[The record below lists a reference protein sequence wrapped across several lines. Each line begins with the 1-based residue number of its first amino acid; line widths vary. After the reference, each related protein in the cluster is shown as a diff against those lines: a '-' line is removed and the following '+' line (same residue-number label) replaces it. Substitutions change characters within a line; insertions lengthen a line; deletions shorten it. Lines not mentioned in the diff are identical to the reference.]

1 MKKILISLIHLYQK
15 MPLTSHG
22 ACHFYPT
29 CSNYTIEAIEEYG
42 SIKGLFLGFKRILSF
57 LALKEYLDVTL
68 EQGLDMTQLLER
80 RKRMKRSVKNLG
92 KIAFLG
98 IAILFTT
105 TGCKSDDMED
115 IEIVTTNYPN
125 EYIIERLY
133 GDHAKVSN
141 IYPDGID
148 VSDYKFTNKQ
158 KRDFASK
165 DLFIYTGLIDRER
178 SLAVDLLDY
187 NKDLKIIDSSYV
199 LDNDYNMEEVWLDPS
214 FMLMMSQNV
223 RLGLKEY
230 IENNY
235 LKEEIDKNY
244 EELKVD
250 ISELDADIR
259 LAVESAPYKTI
270 VATDNNYKFLEK
282 YGVKVYILN
291 DDTSEK
297 DLVEINDLVENGDI
311 TKIFSYED
319 IKNINNVQNLI
330 NTYPNNLEIINS
342 NRIIVLDDEQRETET
357 DYLTLMNQNLDNIR
371 EELYHS
377 NS

>member
-1 MKKILISLIHLYQK
+1 
-15 MPLTSHG
+15 
-22 ACHFYPT
+22 
-29 CSNYTIEAIEEYG
+29 
-42 SIKGLFLGFKRILSF
+42 
-57 LALKEYLDVTL
+57 
-68 EQGLDMTQLLER
+68 
-80 RKRMKRSVKNLG
+80 MKRSVKNLG

-98 IAILFTT
+98 IAILLTT

-133 GDHAKVSN
+133 GEHAKVSN
-141 IYPDGID
+141 IYPDGVD
-148 VSDYKFTNKQ
+148 TSDYKFTNKQ

-165 DLFIYTGLIDRER
+165 DLFIYTGLVDRER
-178 SLAVDLLDY
+178 KLAVDLLDY
-187 NKDLKIIDSSYV
+187 NENLKIIDSSYV
-199 LDNDYNMEEVWLDPS
+199 LDNDYDMEEVWLDPS

-297 DLVEINDLVENGDI
+297 DLVEINDLVENGSI
-311 TKIFSYED
+311 TKIFSYKD
-319 IKNINNVQNLI
+319 IKTTNNVQNLI
-330 NTYPNNLEIINS
+330 NTYPNSLEVINS
-342 NRIIVLDDEQRETET
+342 NRIIVLNDDQRETET

-377 NS
+377 NSYFLF

>member
-1 MKKILISLIHLYQK
+1 
-15 MPLTSHG
+15 
-22 ACHFYPT
+22 
-29 CSNYTIEAIEEYG
+29 
-42 SIKGLFLGFKRILSF
+42 
-57 LALKEYLDVTL
+57 
-68 EQGLDMTQLLER
+68 
-80 RKRMKRSVKNLG
+80 MKRSVKNLG

-98 IAILFTT
+98 IAILLTT

-141 IYPDGID
+141 IYPGG
-148 VSDYKFTNKQ
+148 VNVNDYEFTNKQ
-158 KRDFASK
+158 KKDFSSK

-178 SLAVDLLDY
+178 GLAVDLLDY
-187 NKDLKIIDSSYV
+187 NKGLKIIDSSYV
-199 LDNDYNMEEVWLDPS
+199 LDNDYGMEEVWLDPS

-223 RLGLKEY
+223 RIGLKEY

-250 ISELDADIR
+250 ISELDANIR
-259 LAVESAPYKTI
+259 LAVETAPYKTI

-282 YGVKVYILN
+282 YGIKVYILN
-291 DDTSEK
+291 DDTSDK
-297 DLVEINDLVENGDI
+297 DIVEINDLVENGSI

-319 IKNINNVQNLI
+319 IKTTNNVQNLI

-342 NRIIVLDDEQRETET
+342 NRIIVLNDEQRKTET
-357 DYLTLMNQNLDNIR
+357 DYITLMNQNLDNIK
-371 EELYHS
+371 EELYH
-377 NS
+377 NNN

>member
-1 MKKILISLIHLYQK
+1 
-15 MPLTSHG
+15 
-22 ACHFYPT
+22 
-29 CSNYTIEAIEEYG
+29 
-42 SIKGLFLGFKRILSF
+42 
-57 LALKEYLDVTL
+57 
-68 EQGLDMTQLLER
+68 
-80 RKRMKRSVKNLG
+80 MKRSVKKLG
-92 KIAFLG
+92 KIALLSV
-98 IAILFTT
+98 AILFTT

-178 SLAVDLLDY
+178 TLAVDLLDY

-199 LDNDYNMEEVWLDPS
+199 LDNDYDMEEVWLDPS

-235 LKEEIDKNY
+235 LKEEIDENY

-259 LAVESAPYKTI
+259 LTVESAPYKTI

-297 DLVEINDLVENGDI
+297 DLVEIEDLINNGSI

-319 IKNINNVQNLI
+319 IKNTNNVQNLI

-357 DYLTLMNQNLDNIR
+357 DYITLMNQNLDNIR

>member
-1 MKKILISLIHLYQK
+1 
-15 MPLTSHG
+15 
-22 ACHFYPT
+22 
-29 CSNYTIEAIEEYG
+29 
-42 SIKGLFLGFKRILSF
+42 
-57 LALKEYLDVTL
+57 
-68 EQGLDMTQLLER
+68 
-80 RKRMKRSVKNLG
+80 MKRSVKNLG
-92 KIAFLG
+92 KIALLG
-98 IAILFTT
+98 IAILLTT

-133 GDHAKVSN
+133 GEHAKVSN
-141 IYPDGID
+141 IYPDGVD
-148 VSDYKFTNKQ
+148 TSDYKFTNKQ

-165 DLFIYTGLIDRER
+165 DLFIYTGLVDRER
-178 SLAVDLLDY
+178 KLAVDLLDY
-187 NKDLKIIDSSYV
+187 NENLKIIDSSYV
-199 LDNDYNMEEVWLDPS
+199 LDNDYDMEEVWLDPS

-270 VATDNNYKFLEK
+270 VATDNNYRFLEK
-282 YGVKVYILN
+282 YGIKVYILN

-297 DLVEINDLVENGDI
+297 DLVEINNLVENGSI
-311 TKIFSYED
+311 TKIFSYKD
-319 IKNINNVQNLI
+319 IKTTNNVQNLI
-330 NTYPNNLEIINS
+330 NTYPNSLEVINS
-342 NRIIVLDDEQRETET
+342 NRIIVLNDDQRETET

-377 NS
+377 NSNQ

>member
-1 MKKILISLIHLYQK
+1 M
-15 MPLTSHG
+15 
-22 ACHFYPT
+22 
-29 CSNYTIEAIEEYG
+29 N
-42 SIKGLFLGFKRILSF
+42 
-57 LALKEYLDVTL
+57 
-68 EQGLDMTQLLER
+68 
-80 RKRMKRSVKNLG
+80 RSVKKLG

-98 IAILFTT
+98 MAILFTT

-133 GDHAKVSN
+133 GNHAKVSN
-141 IYPDGID
+141 IYPDGVD
-148 VSDYKFTNKQ
+148 TSDYDFTNKQ

-165 DLFIYTGLIDRER
+165 DLFIYTGLVDRER
-178 SLAVDLLDY
+178 GLAVDLLDY
-187 NKDLKIIDSSYV
+187 NEDLKIIDSSYV
-199 LDNDYNMEEVWLDPS
+199 LDNDYNMEEVWIDPS

-223 RLGLKEY
+223 RIGLKEY

-259 LAVESAPYKTI
+259 LAVENAPYKTI
-270 VATDNNYKFLEK
+270 IATDNNYRFLEK
-282 YGVKVYILN
+282 YGVKVYIIN
-291 DDTSEK
+291 DDTTEK
-297 DLVEINDLVENGDI
+297 DLVEINNLIETGSI

-319 IKNINNVQNLI
+319 NKITDNVQNLI
-330 NTYPNNLEIINS
+330 NTYPNSLEIINS
-342 NRIIVLDDEQRETET
+342 NRIIVLNDEQRETET
-357 DYLTLMNQNLDNIR
+357 DYLTLMNQNLDDIR

-377 NS
+377 NQ

>member
-1 MKKILISLIHLYQK
+1 
-15 MPLTSHG
+15 
-22 ACHFYPT
+22 
-29 CSNYTIEAIEEYG
+29 
-42 SIKGLFLGFKRILSF
+42 
-57 LALKEYLDVTL
+57 
-68 EQGLDMTQLLER
+68 
-80 RKRMKRSVKNLG
+80 MKRSVKKLG
-92 KIAFLG
+92 KIALLSV
-98 IAILFTT
+98 AILFTT

-199 LDNDYNMEEVWLDPS
+199 LDNDYDMEEVWLDPS

-259 LAVESAPYKTI
+259 LTVESAPYKTI

-297 DLVEINDLVENGDI
+297 DLVEIENLIENGSI

-319 IKNINNVQNLI
+319 IKNTNNVQNLI

-357 DYLTLMNQNLDNIR
+357 DYITLMNQNLDNIR

>member
-1 MKKILISLIHLYQK
+1 
-15 MPLTSHG
+15 
-22 ACHFYPT
+22 
-29 CSNYTIEAIEEYG
+29 
-42 SIKGLFLGFKRILSF
+42 
-57 LALKEYLDVTL
+57 
-68 EQGLDMTQLLER
+68 
-80 RKRMKRSVKNLG
+80 MKRSVKNLG

-98 IAILFTT
+98 IAILLTT

-133 GDHAKVSN
+133 GEHAKVSN
-141 IYPDGID
+141 IYPDGVD
-148 VSDYKFTNKQ
+148 TSDYKFTNKQ

-165 DLFIYTGLIDRER
+165 DLFIYTGLVDRER
-178 SLAVDLLDY
+178 KLAVDLLDY
-187 NKDLKIIDSSYV
+187 NENLKIIDSSYV
-199 LDNDYNMEEVWLDPS
+199 LDNDYDMEEVWLDPS

-297 DLVEINDLVENGDI
+297 DLVEINDLVENGSI
-311 TKIFSYED
+311 TKIFSYKD
-319 IKNINNVQNLI
+319 IKTTNNVQNLI
-330 NTYPNNLEIINS
+330 NTYPNSLEVINS
-342 NRIIVLDDEQRETET
+342 NRIIVLNDDQRETET

>member
-1 MKKILISLIHLYQK
+1 
-15 MPLTSHG
+15 
-22 ACHFYPT
+22 
-29 CSNYTIEAIEEYG
+29 
-42 SIKGLFLGFKRILSF
+42 
-57 LALKEYLDVTL
+57 
-68 EQGLDMTQLLER
+68 
-80 RKRMKRSVKNLG
+80 MKRSVKNLG

-98 IAILFTT
+98 IAILLTT

-141 IYPDGID
+141 IYPDGVD
-148 VSDYKFTNKQ
+148 VNDYKFTNKQ
-158 KRDFASK
+158 KKDFASK
-165 DLFIYTGLIDRER
+165 DLFIYTGLVDRER
-178 SLAVDLLDY
+178 SLAVELLDY

-199 LDNDYNMEEVWLDPS
+199 LDNDYEMDEVWLDPS

-223 RLGLKEY
+223 RIGLKEY

-235 LKEEIDKNY
+235 LKEEIDENY

-250 ISELDADIR
+250 ISELDANIR

-297 DLVEINDLVENGDI
+297 DLVEINDLVESGNI

-319 IKNINNVQNLI
+319 IKTTNNVQNLI
-330 NTYPNNLEIINS
+330 NTYPNNLEVINS
-342 NRIIVLDDEQRETET
+342 NRIIVLNDEQRKTKT
-357 DYLTLMNQNLDNIR
+357 DYITLMNQNLDNIK

>member
-1 MKKILISLIHLYQK
+1 
-15 MPLTSHG
+15 
-22 ACHFYPT
+22 
-29 CSNYTIEAIEEYG
+29 
-42 SIKGLFLGFKRILSF
+42 
-57 LALKEYLDVTL
+57 
-68 EQGLDMTQLLER
+68 
-80 RKRMKRSVKNLG
+80 MKRSVKKIG
-92 KIAFLG
+92 KVAFLG
-98 IAILFTT
+98 MAIMLSA

-148 VSDYKFTNKQ
+148 VNDYKFTNKQ
-158 KRDFASK
+158 KKDFASK
-165 DLFIYTGLIDRER
+165 DLFIYTGLVDRER
-178 SLAVDLLDY
+178 SLAVELLDY

-199 LDNDYNMEEVWLDPS
+199 LDNDYEMDEVWLDPS

-223 RLGLKEY
+223 RIGLKEY

-235 LKEEIDKNY
+235 LKEEIDENY

-250 ISELDADIR
+250 ISELDANIR

-297 DLVEINDLVENGDI
+297 DLVEINDLVESGNI

-319 IKNINNVQNLI
+319 IKTTNNVQNLI
-330 NTYPNNLEIINS
+330 NTYPNNLEVINS
-342 NRIIVLDDEQRETET
+342 NRIIVLNDEQRKRKT
-357 DYLTLMNQNLDNIR
+357 DYITLMNQNLDNIK

>member
-1 MKKILISLIHLYQK
+1 
-15 MPLTSHG
+15 
-22 ACHFYPT
+22 
-29 CSNYTIEAIEEYG
+29 
-42 SIKGLFLGFKRILSF
+42 
-57 LALKEYLDVTL
+57 
-68 EQGLDMTQLLER
+68 
-80 RKRMKRSVKNLG
+80 MKRSVKNLG

-98 IAILFTT
+98 IAILLTT

-133 GDHAKVSN
+133 RDHAKVSN
-141 IYPDGID
+141 IYPGG
-148 VSDYKFTNKQ
+148 VNVNDYEFTNKQ
-158 KRDFASK
+158 KKDFSSK

-187 NKDLKIIDSSYV
+187 NKGLKIIDSSYV
-199 LDNDYNMEEVWLDPS
+199 LDNDYGMEEVWLDPS

-223 RLGLKEY
+223 RIGLKEY

-250 ISELDADIR
+250 ISELDANIR
-259 LAVESAPYKTI
+259 LAVETAPYKTI

-282 YGVKVYILN
+282 YGIKVYILN
-291 DDTSEK
+291 DDTSDK
-297 DLVEINDLVENGDI
+297 DIVEINDLVENGSI

-319 IKNINNVQNLI
+319 IKTTNNVQNLI

-342 NRIIVLDDEQRETET
+342 NRIIVLNDEQRKTET
-357 DYLTLMNQNLDNIR
+357 DYITLMNQNLDNIK
-371 EELYHS
+371 EELYH
-377 NS
+377 NNN